1 VSSCAET
8 GIDVVSLVSVSITVP
23 SDVNVAKPDI
33 AFGALPASGIRVN
46 SQEPTNPLASVPLC
60 ARPDGIASKINP
72 QSTHVDSI
80 LFDILLHPS
89 RNI

>member
-1 VSSCAET
+1 MSSCAET

-46 SQEPTNPLASVPLC
+46 SRSQLIDWQVCRFVRGQMVSPVRSIRK
-60 ARPDGIASKINP
+60 ARM
-72 QSTHVDSI
+72 
-80 LFDILLHPS
+80 
-89 RNI
+89 

>member
-1 VSSCAET
+1 
-8 GIDVVSLVSVSITVP
+8 
-23 SDVNVAKPDI
+23 VNVAKPDI
-33 AFGALPASGIRVN
+33 VFGALSAFGVSVN

-60 ARPDGIASKINP
+60 AGADGIASKINP

-80 LFDILLHPS
+80 FLGILLSPS